1 MVRRLNSIGNNRLLI
16 AFLLSL
22 SLCLSISCNLETQPE
37 RKITI
42 GFSQCCNDLW
52 RDMMEQE
59 MLMELSFHPEVNFEM
74 MVSDNNS
81 ETQIAQIR
89 ELVAK
94 EIDILIVAPNE
105 TGPLTAI
112 VEEVYNQGI
121 PVILLDRKVNSE
133 KYTAFISANN
143 YEIGKT
149 AGEYLVSRF
158 AGKGKVLELQISM
171 SISPAIERSRGF
183 RDVLKK
189 HPNLEVVD
197 AVNTGGNIEQLKDTL
212 PSFITQYPDVNIIY
226 GHTDFVSQT
235 AYQTLDDLEK
245 AKDIFFVG
253 VDGVPGNEGGLQ
265 AIEDGI
271 LNASMLYPAGG
282 TEAIQLALDILNNR
296 PFSKKNTLQTTVI
309 DERNVRIM
317 KLQTNKILSQQKN
330 IERQQDRIEEQV
342 RIYQDQRNILYM
354 LVFLLVTAL
363 TLGALVVRS
372 LFEKQLVNK
381 RLAAKNQEI
390 SNQKDQLA
398 KLSEKNREATQAKFR
413 FFTNISHEFRTPL
426 TLVLGAVE
434 DLIKPGMLS
443 KPEARQDAR
452 LIRKNAL
459 RLLRLINQLM
469 DFRKIENNKLAIKTS
484 KNDLIAFTR
493 QVMDAFQKVAEKREI
508 DFRLFHKD
516 STIQVWFD
524 RDMMDK
530 VLFNLLSNAFKFT
543 KDGGRIHFSI
553 EQNHLDHTVKIQL
566 EDNGRGMSPEHAAHA
581 FDRFYQG
588 ESYQAKGTGLG
599 LSLSKEL
606 IQLHHGKITVDSV
619 KNKGTRFDI
628 VLPLGDSHLKTAEII
643 DNNQASVYNSATTV
657 FLDTPSPAYHP
668 SSTKT
673 QEHSLLIIEDN
684 EELRAFLVQKLSAHY
699 QIIQAADGQKGI
711 EIAMT
716 QIPDLILSDIRM
728 PLQDGLSLTKAL
740 KLDIRTS
747 HIPIILLTAQT
758 AMEHQIEGIQTGAD
772 AYITKPFNLTFLLEN
787 IKNLLQSRQILKE
800 RFSNQTL
807 SQTDLSGMN
816 KVDSEFIQQ
825 FSAFVAA
832 NFHRQDFQVQDLCE
846 KFNLSRVQLYRKV
859 TALLGQNVSDY
870 IQQVRLD
877 KAKQLLVRQEMTIA
891 EIAYSVGYTSAGYF
905 STAFKGKFE
914 VSPSVFRKEG
924 K

>member
-1 MVRRLNSIGNNRLLI
+1 MVKRLNRIGNNRLVI
-16 AFLLSL
+16 ALMLGL
-22 SLCLSISCNLETQPE
+22 SLCLFISCNLEIQPE

-74 MVSDNNS
+74 MVADNNS

-89 ELVAK
+89 DLVAK

-149 AGEYLVSRF
+149 AGEYVVSRF

-171 SISPAIERSRGF
+171 TISPAIERSRGF
-183 RDVLKK
+183 REVLKNY
-189 HPNLEVVD
+189 PDLEVVD
-197 AVNTGGNIEQLKDTL
+197 AVNTGGNIERLIDTL
-212 PSFITQYPDVNIIY
+212 PSFLDQYPDVNIIY
-226 GHTDFVSQT
+226 GHTDFISQT
-235 AYQTLDDLEK
+235 AYQTLNALDK
-245 AKDIFFVG
+245 AKNVFFVG
-253 VDGVPGNEGGLQ
+253 VDGIPGNEGGLQ
-265 AIEDGI
+265 AIEDGV
-271 LNASMLYPAGG
+271 LSASMLYPAGG
-282 TEAIQLALDILNNR
+282 TEAIQMALDILNNR

-309 DERNVRIM
+309 DESNVRIM

-330 IERQQDRIEEQV
+330 IERQQDKIAEQV
-342 RIYQDQRNILYM
+342 KIYEDQRNILYI

-363 TLGALVVRS
+363 VLGALVVRS
-372 LFEKQLVNK
+372 LFEKQLANK
-381 RLAAKNQEI
+381 KLATKNQEI
-390 SNQKDQLA
+390 SSQKDQLA
-398 KLSEKNREATQAKFR
+398 ELSEKTKEATQAKFR

-434 DLIKPGMLS
+434 DLIQPGMLN
-443 KPEARQDAR
+443 KPEARQDAH

-469 DFRKIENNKLAIKTS
+469 DFRKIENNKLTIKAGE
-484 KNDLIAFTR
+484 NDLIVFTR
-493 QVMDAFQKVAEKREI
+493 SIMDAFQKVADNRKI

-516 STIQVWFD
+516 PELFVWFD

-588 ESYQAKGTGLG
+588 ERYEAKGTGLG

-606 IQLHHGKITVDSV
+606 IQLHQGMITVDSI
-619 KNKGTRFDI
+619 KGKGTRFEI
-628 VLPLGDSHLKTAEII
+628 ILPLGKKHFEDKTLVTNPILT
-643 DNNQASVYNSATTV
+643 NNQTTPIL
-657 FLDTPSPAYHP
+657 LDTPNPAYTP
-668 SSTKT
+668 SSIQVSNQTI
-673 QEHSLLIIEDN
+673 LIIEDN
-684 EELRAFLVQKLSAHY
+684 EELNQFLAQKLGNYY
-699 QIIQAADGQKGI
+699 QIETAKNGQKGL
-711 EIAMT
+711 EFAL
-716 QIPDLILSDIRM
+716 QKVPDLILSDIRM

-758 AMEHQIEGIQTGAD
+758 AIEQQIEGIQIGAD

-787 IKNLLQSRQILKE
+787 IKNLLQSRQVLRE

-807 SQTDLSGMN
+807 NQTDLSGMN
-816 KVDSEFIQQ
+816 KVDSEFIEQ
-825 FSAFVAA
+825 FSSFVIT
-832 NFHRQDFQVQDLCE
+832 NYHRQDFQVQDLCE

-859 TALLGQNVSDY
+859 KALLGQNVSDY
-870 IQQVRLD
+870 IQQVRLE
-877 KAKQLLVRQEMTIA
+877 KAKQLLLGQEMTIA

-914 VSPSVFRKEG
+914 VSPSAFRKN